1 MVSTRKTDCGS
12 SSQANQKFV
21 TPIKP
26 RKKKSKKTK
35 TIKADYQNNMP
46 KDLDRTAMG
55 GDHESFDSNGP
66 VEVIDMA
73 DLISA
78 AEFDKNATIV
88 NSEHNKDISTQEEIT
103 IPVEQKKPG

>member
-1 MVSTRKTDCGS
+1 MVSTRKTDFGS

-26 RKKKSKKTK
+26 KKKKSKKTK
-35 TIKADYQNNMP
+35 AMYQDKMP
-46 KDLDRTAMG
+46 KDLDCTAMG

-78 AEFDKNATIV
+78 AEFDNNVTIV
-88 NSEHNKDISTQEEIT
+88 NSQHNKDISVDLEMDFI
-103 IPVEQKKPG
+103 IYP